1 MNRWEGLLRQAQRVR
16 RSGYVHLF
24 FLEIQI
30 FIRNADFEAFIAFNL
45 KTSIFLWFP
54 FRNADFQAKS
64 VNKELAESKN
74 FAYGG
79 EVRELLKG
87 EVITELRLLEKS
99 TPKYE
104 FWLIQ
109 HSKCVLRFSKVMKT
123 HRNALFY
130 TRHAAEVPTT
140 PPELRDTQYSN
151 LIIL

>member
-1 MNRWEGLLRQAQRVR
+1 MILHYNIGTL
-16 RSGYVHLF
+16 
-24 FLEIQI
+24 QI
-30 FIRNADFEAFIAFNL
+30 EQ
-45 KTSIFLWFP
+45 K
-54 FRNADFQAKS
+54 
-64 VNKELAESKN
+64 V
-74 FAYGG
+74 
-79 EVRELLKG
+79 VLKG

-104 FWLIQ
+104 FSVIQ